1 MKHIIPALLLIF
13 LYCLPS
19 HAVRIKDLA
28 ALDGV
33 RGNQLV
39 GYGLVV
45 GLDGTGDSSSSDLT
59 TQSVVN
65 MLDRLGM
72 KVDQGSVKTD
82 NVAAVMLTAELPPFA
97 KAGSTFDVQ
106 VSSIGDSESLGGGTL
121 LMAPLKG
128 PDGKTYAVVQGAL
141 VVGAYAAGGE
151 GAKAKKNHP
160 TVGRIPGGAVVEREV
175 PFVLAPGRE
184 LRYRLRESDFTTV
197 QRTVAA
203 IGHRFGAGAARA
215 LDGGSFAVRVPEKH
229 ISNLVPFLASLE
241 SIEVEPDTEARI
253 VVNEKTGTIV
263 MGSGVRIDTVAV
275 SHGNLSLTIK
285 ENKNVSQPAPFSQG
299 ETTTTTDTSLTMTED
314 EGVLMAV
321 DPGVTIQQLT
331 DALNAIGASPRD
343 MISILQAIEAA
354 GALHAR
360 LVIM

>member
-1 MKHIIPALLLIF
+1 MMRIFLSLLLAFVITV
-13 LYCLPS
+13 PA

-28 ALDGV
+28 SLDGV

-45 GLDGTGDSSSSDLT
+45 GLDGSGDSSSSDLT

-106 VSSIGDSESLGGGTL
+106 ISSIGDAESLAGGTL
-121 LMAPLKG
+121 LMTPLKG
-128 PDGKTYAVVQGAL
+128 PDGKTYGVAQGAL
-141 VVGAYAAGGE
+141 LVGAYSVGGQ
-151 GAKAKKNHP
+151 GASAKKNHS
-160 TVGRIPGGAVVEREV
+160 TVGRIPGGATVEREV
-175 PFVLAPGRE
+175 PFALAPERE
-184 LRYRLRESDFTTV
+184 LRYRMRDSDFTTV

-203 IGHRFGAGAARA
+203 IDRALGAGSARA
-215 LDGGSFAVRVPEKH
+215 VDGGSFAVRVPDRYQ
-229 ISNLVPFLASLE
+229 SDLVPFLASLE
-241 SIEVEPDTEARI
+241 GIEVEPDIEARI

-263 MGSGVRIDTVAV
+263 MGAEVRIDTVAV

-285 ENKNVSQPAPFSQG
+285 ETENVSQPAPFSQG

-314 EGVLMAV
+314 GGELMV
-321 DPGVTIQQLT
+321 VSPGVSIRELT

-354 GALHAR
+354 DALHAK

>member
-1 MKHIIPALLLIF
+1 MMRIFLSLLLAFVITV
-13 LYCLPS
+13 PA

-28 ALDGV
+28 SLDGV

-45 GLDGTGDSSSSDLT
+45 GLDGSGDSSSSDLT

-106 VSSIGDSESLGGGTL
+106 ISSIGDAESLAGGTL
-121 LMAPLKG
+121 LMTPLKG
-128 PDGKTYAVVQGAL
+128 PDGKTYGVAQGAL
-141 VVGAYAAGGE
+141 LVGAYSVGGQ
-151 GAKAKKNHP
+151 GASAKKNHP
-160 TVGRIPGGAVVEREV
+160 TVGRIPGGATVEREV
-175 PFVLAPGRE
+175 PFALAPERE
-184 LRYRLRESDFTTV
+184 LRYRMRDSDFTTV

-203 IGHRFGAGAARA
+203 IDRALGAGSARA
-215 LDGGSFAVRVPEKH
+215 VDGGSFAVRVPDRYQ
-229 ISNLVPFLASLE
+229 SDLVPFLASLE
-241 SIEVEPDTEARI
+241 GIEVEPDIEARI

-263 MGSGVRIDTVAV
+263 MGAEVRIDTVAV

-285 ENKNVSQPAPFSQG
+285 ETQDVSQPAPFSQG

-314 EGVLMAV
+314 GGELMV
-321 DPGVTIQQLT
+321 VSPGVSIRELT

>member
-1 MKHIIPALLLIF
+1 MKYIISLFLMLLCSLPA
-13 LYCLPS
+13 
-19 HAVRIKDLA
+19 HGVRIKDLA

-39 GYGLVV
+39 GYGIVV

-97 KAGSTFDVQ
+97 KAGSAFDVQ
-106 VSSIGDSESLGGGTL
+106 VSSIGDAESLVGGTL

-128 PDGKTYAVVQGAL
+128 PDGRTYGVAQGAL
-141 VVGAYAAGGE
+141 VVGAYAVGGE

-160 TVGRIPGGAVVEREV
+160 TVGRIPGGAIVEREV
-175 PFVLAPGRE
+175 PFTLSPGRE
-184 LRYRLRESDFTTV
+184 LKYRMRESDFTTV

-203 IGHRFGAGAARA
+203 IGRRFGSGTARA
-215 LDGGSFAVRVPEKH
+215 VDGGSFAVRVPEKH
-229 ISNLVPFLASLE
+229 FQDLVPFLASLE
-241 SIEVEPDTEARI
+241 SIDVEPDTEARI

-285 ENKNVSQPAPFSQG
+285 ETQNVSQPAPFSQG
-299 ETTTTTDTSLTMTED
+299 ETTTTTDTALTMTED
-314 EGVLMAV
+314 GGELIVV

-354 GALHAR
+354 GALHAK